1 MSYQNQESLCHTGPQ
16 RSHVRL
22 IMRSHSIELG
32 AAREVEGEKLCGLLH
47 PMTIG
52 YVVYTNFLYLHLGLH
67 PLKPYRM
74 IRILTSIVERL
85 CNNWKRRIQGN
96 E

>member
-1 MSYQNQESLCHTGPQ
+1 
-16 RSHVRL
+16 
-22 IMRSHSIELG
+22 MRSHSIEPG
-32 AAREVEGEKLCGLLH
+32 AAREVEDEKLCGSLH
-47 PMTIG
+47 P
-52 YVVYTNFLYLHLGLH
+52 NFLNLHLGLH

-74 IRILTSIVERL
+74 MCILTSIVERL